1 MTALWDFSTDAAKV
15 RLLVSDIDLDA
26 PIFGDEAIDAFLSM
40 AAGNVK
46 RAAASALLVI
56 AANEVLVQ
64 KRLRL
69 LDLTTDGPAEANA
82 LRQLAAQYRAEAD
95 EEAATATGNIGW
107 LELPA
112 GIEQLDRRTPES
124 WSALLGERADGP
136 RLR

>member
-1 MTALWDFSTDAAKV
+1 MTAIWDFSTDAAKV
-15 RLLVSDIDLDA
+15 RLLISDIDMDA
-26 PIFGDEAIDAFLSM
+26 PIFGDEAIAAFLSM
-40 AAGNVK
+40 AGDNAK

-64 KRLRL
+64 KQIRL
-69 LDLTTDGPAEANA
+69 LDLSTNGPAQANA

-95 EEAATATGNIGW
+95 GEAATATGSIGW

-124 WSALLGERADGP
+124 WSALLGERTDGP
-136 RLR
+136 RYG

>member
-1 MTALWDFSTDAAKV
+1 MTSLLDFSTDTAKV
-15 RLLVSDIDLDA
+15 RLLVSDIDLTA
-26 PIFGDEAIDAFLSM
+26 PIFSDEALDTFLSL

-64 KRLRL
+64 KQIRL
-69 LDLTTDGPAEANA
+69 LDLSTNGPAQANA

-95 EEAATATGNIGW
+95 GEAATATGSIGW

-124 WSALLGERADGP
+124 WSALLGERTDGP
-136 RLR
+136 RYG